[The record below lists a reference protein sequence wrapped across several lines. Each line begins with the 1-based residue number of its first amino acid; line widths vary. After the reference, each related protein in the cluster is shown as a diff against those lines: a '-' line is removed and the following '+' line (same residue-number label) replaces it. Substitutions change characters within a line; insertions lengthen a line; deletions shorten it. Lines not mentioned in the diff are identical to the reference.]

1 MGVNHNRDGREG
13 RDMKRLLIVVMMVV
27 GLLAGPAQAVEPVKI
42 GMITTLSTKGGYLG
56 EEIRDGFQLAIDQEE
71 GSLGGVPVE
80 LLVDDDG
87 RKPEKAKQIAERYI
101 KRDGVK
107 IMTGIVF
114 SNVAIAVVPKVVQQD
129 IIYVSAN
136 AGPSLLAGKGCHKNY
151 FNVAYQN
158 DNLDEV
164 VGKYVT
170 EAGFKNVYLLA
181 PNYPA
186 GKDHLGGFKRYYQG
200 AIAGEV
206 YTKLGQS
213 DYAAE
218 IAALRAA
225 KPDAVFFF
233 LPGGMG
239 INFLKQYAQA
249 GLNQTTPVFGPAFS
263 FDERLLQA
271 VKDAAIGVKNGSQW
285 SHDLDNPANR
295 QFVAAFK
302 KAYGRT
308 PTLYASQG
316 YDAARLLGSALKQVD
331 GDVSNL
337 DALRAAIRKADFA
350 TVRGKFA
357 FSANQHPVQD
367 IYIREVVKD
376 ADGNYTNKTL
386 KAVFTDHSNV
396 YVEQCK
402 MD

>member
-1 MGVNHNRDGREG
+1 
-13 RDMKRLLIVVMMVV
+13 MKRM
-27 GLLAGPAQAVEPVKI
+27 LLAGMMIALMLAGPIQAMEPVKI
-42 GMITTLSTKGGYLG
+42 GMITTLSTKAGYLG
-56 EEIRDGFQLAIDQEE
+56 EEIRDGFQLAIDQES
-71 GSLGGVPVE
+71 GKLGGVPVE

-87 RKPEKAKQIAERYI
+87 RKPEKAKQIADRFI
-101 KRDGVK
+101 KRDKVK
-107 IMTGIVF
+107 ILTGIVF
-114 SNVAIAVVPKVVQQD
+114 SNVAIAVVPKVVRKGV
-129 IIYVSAN
+129 IYISPN
-136 AGPSLLAGKGCHKNY
+136 AGPSLLAGKGCHENY

-186 GKDHLGGFKRYYQG
+186 GKDHLAGFKRYYQG
-200 AIAGEV
+200 TIAGEV

-225 KPDAVFFF
+225 SPDAVFFF

-249 GLNQTTPVFGPAFS
+249 GLNQTIPVFGPAFS

-271 VKDAAIGVKNGSQW
+271 VKDAALGVKNGSQW
-285 SHDLDNPANR
+285 SHDLDNPANG
-295 QFVAAFK
+295 QFVAAFR
-302 KAYGRT
+302 KAYSRT

-316 YDAARLLGSALKQVD
+316 YEAARLLGSALKAVG
-331 GDVSNL
+331 GDVNKL
-337 DALRAAIRKADFA
+337 DALRSAIRKADFDS
-350 TVRGKFA
+350 VRGKFS

-367 IYIREVVKD
+367 IYIREVVKG
-376 ADGNYTNKTL
+376 ADGKFTNRTL
-386 KAVFTDHSNV
+386 KAVFTDHANV
-396 YVEQCK
+396 YVNQCK
-402 MD
+402 MK

>member
-1 MGVNHNRDGREG
+1 
-13 RDMKRLLIVVMMVV
+13 MKQILLSLMITA
-27 GLLAGPAQAVEPVKI
+27 LTLTGPAQATQPVKI
-42 GMITTLSTKGGYLG
+42 GMITTLSTKAGYLG
-56 EEIRDGFQLAIDQEE
+56 EETRDGFQLAIDQE
-71 GSLGGVPVE
+71 GGRLGGIPVE

-87 RKPEKAKQIAERYI
+87 RDPGKAKQIAERFI

-107 IMTGIVF
+107 ILTGIVF
-114 SNVAIAVVPKVVQQD
+114 SNVAIAVVPKVVRQD
-129 IIYVSAN
+129 VIYLSTN
-136 AGPSLLAGKGCHKNY
+136 AGPSLLAGKMCHPNY

-170 EAGFKNVYLLA
+170 DTGFKNVYLLA

-186 GKDHLGGFKRYYQG
+186 GKDHLGGFKRYYKG
-200 AIAGEV
+200 SITGEV

-225 KPDAVFFF
+225 APDAVYFF

-249 GLNQTTPVFGPAFS
+249 ELDQTIPVFGPAFS

-271 VKDAAIGVKNGSQW
+271 VKEAAVGVKNGSQW
-285 SHDLDNPANR
+285 CHDLDYPANR
-295 QFVAAFK
+295 QFVEAFR
-302 KAYGRT
+302 KAFGRT

-316 YDAARLLGSALKQVD
+316 YDTARLLGSALNRMQ
-331 GDVSNL
+331 GAVS
-337 DALRAAIRKADFA
+337 DTKALAGAIREANFDS
-350 TVRGKFA
+350 VRGKFTFA
-357 FSANQHPVQD
+357 PNQHPIQN
-367 IYIREVVKD
+367 IYIREVVK
-376 ADGNYTNKTL
+376 ADDGSYTNKTI
-386 KAVFTDHSNV
+386 KTVFTDHGNV

>member
-1 MGVNHNRDGREG
+1 M
-13 RDMKRLLIVVMMVV
+13 LAL
-27 GLLAGPAQAVEPVKI
+27 LLATMILTGPAQAVEPVKI
-42 GMITTLSTKGGYLG
+42 GMITTLSTKAGYLG
-56 EEIRDGFQLAIDQEE
+56 EEVRDAFKLAIDQE
-71 GSLGGVPVE
+71 GGKLGGVPVE

-107 IMTGIVF
+107 IMTGIIF
-114 SNVAIAVVPKVVQQD
+114 SNVAIAVVPKVVRGD
-129 IIYVSAN
+129 VIYISPN
-136 AGPSLLAGKGCHKNY
+136 AGPSLLAGKGCHPNY

-170 EAGFKNVYLLA
+170 EAGFKKLYLLA

-186 GKDHLGGFKRYYQG
+186 GKDHLAGFKRFYKG
-200 AIAGEV
+200 DIVGEV

-239 INFLKQYAQA
+239 INFIKQYSQA
-249 GLNQTTPVFGPAFS
+249 GLNKTIPVFGPAFS
-263 FDERLLQA
+263 FDERLLKA
-271 VKDAAIGVKNGSQW
+271 VGDAALGVKNGSQW
-285 SHDLDNPANR
+285 THDLDNPANK
-295 QFVAAFK
+295 QFVEAFR

-316 YDAARLLGSALKQVD
+316 YDTARLIGSALKSVG
-331 GDVSNL
+331 GDVTKI
-337 DALRAAIRKADFA
+337 DALREAILKADFD

-367 IYIREVVKD
+367 LYIREVVKND
-376 ADGNYTNKTL
+376 AGEYTNKTL
-386 KAVFTDHSNV
+386 KAVFTDRANV
-396 YVEQCK
+396 YVDQCNLK
-402 MD
+402 

>member
-1 MGVNHNRDGREG
+1 M
-13 RDMKRLLIVVMMVV
+13 IVAI
-27 GLLAGPAQAVEPVKI
+27 LAGPAQAMEPVKI
-42 GMITTLSTKGGYLG
+42 GIITTLSTNAGYLG

-71 GSLGGVPVE
+71 GKLGGIPVE

-87 RKPEKAKQIAERYI
+87 RKPEKAKQIAERFV
-101 KRDGVK
+101 KRYGVK

-114 SNVAIAVVPKVVQQD
+114 SNVAIAVVPKLVQQD
-129 IIYVSAN
+129 VIYVSAN

-164 VGKYVT
+164 VGKYVSD
-170 EAGFKNVYLLA
+170 AGFKNVYLLA

-186 GKDHLGGFKRYYQG
+186 GKDHLAGFKRYYKG

-206 YTKLGQS
+206 YTRLGQS

-218 IAALRAA
+218 LAALRAA
-225 KPDAVFFF
+225 APDAVFFF

-239 INFLKQYAQA
+239 INFIKQYAQA
-249 GLNQTTPVFGPAFS
+249 GLNQTIPVFGPAFS

-271 VKDAAIGVKNGSQW
+271 VKDAAVGVKNGSQW
-285 SHDLDNPANR
+285 THDLDNPANR
-295 QFVAAFK
+295 QFVDAFR

-308 PTLYASQG
+308 PTLYAGQG
-316 YDAARLLGSALKQVD
+316 YDAARLLGSALKQVG
-331 GDVSNL
+331 GDVSDM
-337 DALRAAIRKADFA
+337 DAMRDAIRKADFE
-350 TVRGKFA
+350 TVRGKFK
-357 FSANQHPVQD
+357 FSTNQHPIQD

-386 KAVFTDHSNV
+386 KKVFTDHSNV
-396 YVEQCK
+396 YIPECE

>member
-1 MGVNHNRDGREG
+1 
-13 RDMKRLLIVVMMVV
+13 MKPLLIVVTMIVA
-27 GLLAGPAQAVEPVKI
+27 LLESPAQAVEPVKI
-42 GMITTLSTKGGYLG
+42 GMITTLSTKAGYLG
-56 EEIRDGFQLAIDQEE
+56 EEIRDGFQLAIDQES
-71 GSLGGVPVE
+71 GQLGGVPVE

-87 RKPEKAKQIAERYI
+87 RKPEKAKQIAERFI
-101 KRDGVK
+101 KRDGVR

-129 IIYVSAN
+129 VIYVSAN

-164 VGKYVT
+164 VGKYIT

-249 GLNQTTPVFGPAFS
+249 GLSQTTPVFGPAFS

-295 QFVAAFK
+295 QFVDAFK
-302 KAYGRT
+302 KAYGRM

-331 GDVSNL
+331 GDVSNP
-337 DALRAAIRKADFA
+337 DTLRNAIRKADFE

-367 IYIREVVKD
+367 LYIREVVKTS
-376 ADGNYTNKTL
+376 DGSYTNKTI
-386 KAVFTDHSNV
+386 KAVFSDHSNV